1 MKVVLEGRKIKA
13 SDCFNCN
20 FCLDSLVS
28 LHSQILVR
36 SAKKGS
42 VSSNIIGDIMS
53 RMQCDSKKNVSLVD
67 ISRDL
72 GIGSYRAAKLVI
84 TFLCG
89 KDVTVANFIENP
101 DLISDHVIRQ
111 NIMEGITNDP
121 LCSLEVDQMKECT
134 GIEFEALLLQQLQ
147 ARNMCFETEAELRNR
162 GKPKTPDI
170 LLLIPMGILNIEN
183 DEHNSNKNQQL
194 QHQKITNGQRPC
206 VINWIDSKGMFA
218 DEETF
223 EENYA
228 QLKSYVNR
236 YVYKYFTPVHQL
248 NLADTDKTLELATA
262 FKILI
267 GLFSNFIVESLH
279 FSACKK

>member
-1 MKVVLEGRKIKA
+1 MKVILEGRKIKA
-13 SDCFNCN
+13 SDCFNSN

-36 SAKKGS
+36 SAKKGF
-42 VSSNIIGDIMS
+42 VSSNITEEIMS
-53 RMQCDSKKNVSLVD
+53 RMQCNSKKNVSLVD

-89 KDVTVANFIENP
+89 RDVTVANFIENP
-101 DLISDHVIRQ
+101 DLISDKVIRQ

-170 LLLIPMGILNIEN
+170 LLLIPMGILNIE
-183 DEHNSNKNQQL
+183 DGEHDSTKNQRQ
-194 QHQKITNGQRPC
+194 QHKQTSNSQRPC

-236 YVYKYFTPVHQL
+236 YVYMYRSPIH
-248 NLADTDKTLELATA
+248 
-262 FKILI
+262 
-267 GLFSNFIVESLH
+267 
-279 FSACKK
+279 